1 MLEVRYRRL
10 VGIANGRPTQR
21 YIQGMRKVTSTPG
34 VPERVRRQPSWLLGQ
49 AARLG
54 RRAARARLAR
64 HELGLLDYLVLARL
78 EEGGSET
85 QAALV
90 RTLPIDGSDMVA
102 VLKNLE
108 ELGLVRRRRDPAD
121 ARRKVV
127 ELTPKGS
134 RRQPRF
140 DTLLDRANA
149 ELLAPLTSAE
159 RAELVRLLRKIV
171 GG

>member
-1 MLEVRYRRL
+1 
-10 VGIANGRPTQR
+10 
-21 YIQGMRKVTSTPG
+21 MRKNPPVSG
-34 VPERVRRQPSWLLGQ
+34 LPERVRRQPSWLLGQ

-54 RRAARARLAR
+54 RRAARARLAP
-64 HELGLLDYLVLARL
+64 HGLGLLDYLVLARL
-78 EEGGSET
+78 EERGSET

-102 VLKNLE
+102 VLANLE
-108 ELGLVRRRRDPAD
+108 TLGLVRRKRDPTD

-127 ELTPKGS
+127 ELTPAGS
-134 RRQPRF
+134 KRQSRF

-149 ELLAPLTSAE
+149 ELLTPLTAAE

-171 GG
+171 GD